1 MGSSLNLSVALASS
15 AIKKGTRIPEAH
27 FRERVGQDFGR
38 RHTGLWNPFGR
49 DPKIPRQA
57 LGRPSGGSRLLFVG
71 NLVPAPPSEGSG
83 LLALQQPHLGR
94 GLTFSRLWSRTGSRM
109 RPPIQAFIDRLANH
123 TQGIQNVLCGKL
135 NFSKCLCSAGVM
147 KPAGGNEAAVGGGT
161 CRRGGW
167 QVARPRGHPGSG
179 PSPCGACRDLGA
191 PLSSSFFQQIITECL
206 LCAVLG

>member
-1 MGSSLNLSVALASS
+1 MGGATLGCGILLEEIQNPKTGSGKTLRGLKASLCR
-15 AIKKGTRIPEAH
+15 K
-27 FRERVGQDFGR
+27 
-38 RHTGLWNPFGR
+38 
-49 DPKIPRQA
+49 
-57 LGRPSGGSRLLFVG
+57 PS
-71 NLVPAPPSEGSG
+71 PPPTPGGSG

-147 KPAGGNEAAVGGGT
+147 KPAGGSEAAVGGGT